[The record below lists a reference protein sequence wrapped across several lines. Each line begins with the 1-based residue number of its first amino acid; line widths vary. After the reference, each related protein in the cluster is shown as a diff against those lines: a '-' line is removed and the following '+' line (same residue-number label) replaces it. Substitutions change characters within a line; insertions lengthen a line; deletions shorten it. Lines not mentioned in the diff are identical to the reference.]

1 MEKKMVFVKKMTF
14 FLYNML
20 KRHDFSQ
27 KNGFFSCI
35 KRPGPGLGV
44 LIFFEAN
51 HCEAGVAKCC

>member
-1 MEKKMVFVKKMTF
+1 MYVLSNDLMYVLSNDLMYVLSNDLMYV
-14 FLYNML
+14 L
-20 KRHDFSQ
+20 
-27 KNGFFSCI
+27 I